1 VLHNTTWNKEGFF
14 KELELLQVPR
24 ATPSNL
30 NLPLQQPIIPCST
43 TPSASTMSKDHPAT
57 PSNSNLH
64 LQQPIIPC
72 STTPSASTMS
82 KDHPATPSNSNLPL
96 LNWKSLADRYCPDAV
111 RLKGN
116 AGQHLK
122 TFAIESGFV
131 PASQKK
137 IVRRRKKRISADT
150 TVPCEP
156 SKAKV
161 RKELEKLLTSDICV
175 GERVVPRK
183 VNKTFKG

>member
-1 VLHNTTWNKEGFF
+1 M
-14 KELELLQVPR
+14 LQVPR

-57 PSNSNLH
+57 PSNSNLP

-137 IVRRRKKRISADT
+137 IVRRKKRISADT

>member
-1 VLHNTTWNKEGFF
+1 MLHNTTWNKEGFF

-30 NLPLQQPIIPCST
+30 NLPLQQPITPCST
-43 TPSASTMSKDHPAT
+43 TPSASTMS
-57 PSNSNLH
+57 
-64 LQQPIIPC
+64 
-72 STTPSASTMS
+72 
-82 KDHPATPSNSNLPL
+82 HPATPSNSNLPL